1 MIFKTPTYSINKIYA
16 LVDCNN
22 FYASCERVFDPKLCN
37 RPVAVLSNNDGCIVA
52 RSKEVKDLGIPM
64 GAPFFKYKDI
74 LQKHNTA
81 VFSSNYTLYGD
92 MSQRVMEIL
101 EGFADRLEIYSID
114 EAFLQLNGFEHFALD
129 EYGRKIRASVIQGTG
144 IPVSVGIAKTKTL
157 AKVANKLA
165 KKNGGTFNLLNHP
178 DIDAVLEKFDVND
191 VWGIGRQYTRFL
203 NRYHIKNARQLKY
216 ADDNWIRKHMTVVGL
231 RTVWE
236 LRGISCIQLEQAP
249 PPKKEIC
256 TSRSFGKP
264 VESLN
269 EICEAVTAYTSR
281 AAEKLRKQRS
291 VAANIL
297 VFITTNRFKDEP
309 QYTNYIQ
316 VNLPSPTSSSFDL
329 VQHALFGLEKIF
341 KSGYRYKKCGIL
353 LTDIC
358 PADQVQTNLFSDNK
372 YDPKANKLMRVMD
385 QLNTRYGSKTINIAT
400 SGYQKKWDMK
410 RELKSP
416 HYTTDWNELP
426 VVRAGFP
433 ASVLLKYRQ

>member
-1 MIFKTPTYSINKIYA
+1 MLFNTPTYSINKIYA

-22 FYASCERVFDPKLCN
+22 FYASCERVFNPKLWT

-52 RSKEVKDLGIPM
+52 RSQEVKDMGIPN
-64 GAPFFKYKDI
+64 GAPYFKYREVLEKN
-74 LQKHNTA
+74 NTA

-101 EGFADRLEIYSID
+101 EGFADRLEVYSID
-114 EAFLQLNGFEHFALD
+114 EAFLRLNGFERFNLD
-129 EYGRKIRASVIQGTG
+129 EYGLNIRETVMRGTG
-144 IPVSVGIAKTKTL
+144 IPVSVGIAQTKTL

-165 KKNGGTFNLLNHP
+165 KKNGGTYNLLGHP
-178 DIDAVLEKFDVND
+178 DIDAVLEKFDV
-191 VWGIGRQYTRFL
+191 WGVGRQYTKFL
-203 NRYHIKNARQLKY
+203 NRYNIKNARQLKY
-216 ADDNWIRKHMTVVGL
+216 ADDNWVRKHMTVVGL

-264 VESLN
+264 VETIS
-269 EICEAVTAYTSR
+269 EMREAVADYTSR

-291 VAANIL
+291 VAGNIL

-341 KSGYRYKKCGIL
+341 KTGYRYKKCGVL

-358 PADQVQTNLFSDNK
+358 PADQVQTSLFGNNK
-372 YDPKANKLMRVMD
+372 YDPKADKLMKVMD
-385 QLNTRYGSKTINIAT
+385 RINRRYGTKTINIAA
-400 SGYQKKWDMK
+400 SGYRKMWNMK
-410 RELKSP
+410 RDMKSP

-433 ASVLLKYRQ
+433 DSILMKYLS